1 MTREHLILSGFIV
14 LVVAVFIV
22 VIRKGIHSRQRFLGG
37 VCALVI
43 LSALAIGLHCIRDEG
58 GTMIDFTN
66 TSLSLPEVGLGILFI
81 GLACL
86 GCMCADQ
93 RE

>member
-1 MTREHLILSGFIV
+1 MTREHLILSGFIF
-14 LVVAVFIV
+14 LVVAVFII
-22 VIRKGIHSRQRFLGG
+22 VIKNGIHSRRRLCGG
-37 VCALVI
+37 VIALIV
-43 LSALAIGLHCIRDEG
+43 LSALAIGLHCYG
-58 GTMIDFTN
+58 SGIDFTK
-66 TSLSLPEVGLGILFI
+66 TSLSLPEIGLGIVLL

>member
-1 MTREHLILSGFIV
+1 MTREHLILTGFII
-14 LVVAVFIV
+14 LVVAVFV
-22 VIRKGIHSRQRFLGG
+22 LVIRKGIHSRQRFLGG
-37 VCALVI
+37 ICALVL
-43 LSALAIGLHCIRDEG
+43 LSALAIGLHCVHGEG
-58 GTMIDFTN
+58 GAMLDFTN

-81 GLACL
+81 GLACV

>member
-1 MTREHLILSGFIV
+1 MTREHMILSGFII

-22 VIRKGIHSRQRFLGG
+22 VVKKGIHSRQRLFGG
-37 VCALVI
+37 VFALVL
-43 LSALAIGLHCIRDEG
+43 LSAVAIILHCFRSDG
-58 GTMIDFTN
+58 SSTLDFTN
-66 TSLSLPEVGLGILFI
+66 TSLSLPEVGLGVLFLA
-81 GLACL
+81 LACL